1 MIFSMI
7 KRMLQLQIIFS
18 GIFIIIV
25 ALTVSMKAM
34 ISAIIGCLC
43 CFIPCS
49 YFFWKA
55 SKEVKDNNPEKFIT
69 QMYYAETGKF
79 LLTISC
85 FILVFKSNILHS
97 PIVFFMGFIV
107 VQSTVWLLSVI

>member
-1 MIFSMI
+1 MI
-7 KRMLQLQIIFS
+7 KRILQLQIIFS
-18 GIFIIIV
+18 IIFIIIV
-25 ALTVSMKAM
+25 ALTASIKAM
-34 ISAIIGCLC
+34 FSAIIGCLC

-55 SKEVKDNNPEKFIT
+55 SREVKGNDPKKIIT

-85 FILVFKSNILHS
+85 FILVFKANILHS

-107 VQSTVWLLSVI
+107 VQSTVWLLSVV